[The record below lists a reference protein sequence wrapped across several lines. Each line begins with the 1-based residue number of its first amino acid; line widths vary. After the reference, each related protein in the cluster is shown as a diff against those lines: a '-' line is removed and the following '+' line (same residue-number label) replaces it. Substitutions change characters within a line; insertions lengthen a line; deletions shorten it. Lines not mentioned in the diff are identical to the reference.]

1 MDRVYILKQ
10 EETRGARKWE
20 LQSHMQ
26 DSQSKSSSPVF
37 IMVQNWD
44 SVVWPEETMGVQTF
58 LSRYHNS
65 HSLQLRYIFYDS

>member
-10 EETRGARKWE
+10 EATRGAYKWE

-44 SVVWPEETMGVQTF
+44 SAIWPEATMGVQMF
-58 LSRYHNS
+58 LSKYHNS
-65 HSLQLRYIFYDS
+65 HSLQLLYIFYDS

>member
-10 EETRGARKWE
+10 EETWGARKWE

-65 HSLQLRYIFYDS
+65 HSLQLLYIFYDS